1 MRLNKEYMGTVELS
15 PEKPVIAGEFS
26 TWTITFTA
34 GEYGIDDGGSLV
46 IAWKSVSD
54 WDTPQFDEKVEPGF
68 TTVTTTGDCL
78 VKARYNKFVRS
89 FGNSILIDVYRGFIK
104 KGDKITVTLGDTS
117 QGSLGMRAQSFY
129 EREHEFRVFLD
140 PCGTNRYE
148 EMPQRLKVEIVP
160 SYHHEIQAIVP
171 ATVKI
176 GEPFEVAVRA
186 LDEFGNPTDKYIGDV
201 ELTVRGAKANG
212 LPASVH
218 FDGSSSN
225 ALKIPGCIIDEA
237 GFWNLQ
243 IKDSEHGYL
252 AYSNASKAEA
262 EPEKYLYWG
271 DMHGQTR
278 QTVGTGM
285 LEDYYSFSRDKACIQ
300 FTGWQGN
307 DFEVSDETWA
317 DIRKFTKKFNEEGKF
332 LVYLGYEW
340 SGTTPQGGDH
350 NVYFLHD
357 NADFYPS
364 SNWTATSVDNK
375 NNANPIT
382 ELHSKLESRNDVL
395 LIPHIGGRYANL
407 DYFNYAYSSVIEIHS
422 HHGTFEWFALD
433 AMKRHMPVG
442 FIAASDDHTC
452 RVGLSYPLSG
462 HGKSASGAFDVA
474 SGFTGVYAES
484 LTKEAVWKALK
495 ARHCYASTFD
505 RVYVNTALG
514 NLHMGD
520 AGKANDEELL
530 HLEAAGTYPIEKYEV
545 YDWDKK
551 IFEKDCLTRDKK
563 KIRIRWSG
571 VVYRGRGKSQKWDGV
586 IYIANGKLISAEKYA
601 FDRIDQGIVI
611 KSDKYLKFTSST
623 SGDYD
628 GFVLEIDGD
637 DNTEIRFSSVAG
649 SASVKYADVLKQGFV
664 KAMGGLNLKLEIE
677 PAFEQIIKE
686 NYYEYNKLKA
696 DIVLPQSAV
705 VTEGEYKHAYWVKVL
720 QTNGNAAWSSPIFV
734 K

>member
-1 MRLNKEYMGTVELS
+1 MRLNKEYMGTVELA
-15 PEKPVIAGEFS
+15 PEKQVIAGEFS

-34 GEYGIDDGGSLV
+34 GEYGIDDGGTLV

-54 WDTPQFDEKVEPGF
+54 WDTPQFDEGREPGF

-104 KGDKITVTLGDTS
+104 KGDKIIVTLGDTS
-117 QGSLGMRAQSFY
+117 QGSLGMRAQSFC
-129 EREHEFRVFLD
+129 EHEHEFRVFLD

-148 EMPQRLKVEIVP
+148 EMPERLKVEIVP

-171 ATVKI
+171 ATVKV

-201 ELTVRGAKANG
+201 ELAVKGAKAHG
-212 LPASVH
+212 LPQSVH
-218 FDGSSSN
+218 FDGSTSN
-225 ALKIPGCIIDEA
+225 AKKIFGCIIDEE

-243 IKDSEHGYL
+243 IKDSSHGYL
-252 AYSNASKAEA
+252 AYSNASKAEKQ
-262 EPEKYLYWG
+262 PDKYLYWG

-285 LEDYYSFSRDKACIQ
+285 LDDYYSFSRDKACIQ

-307 DFEVSDETWA
+307 DFEVSDATWA
-317 DIRKFTKKFNEEGKF
+317 DIRKYTQKFNEEGKF

-364 SNWTATSVDNK
+364 SNWTATSVDKK

-382 ELHSKLESRNDVL
+382 ELHEKLEKREDVL

-407 DYFNYAYSSVIEIHS
+407 DYFNYDYSSVIEIHS
-422 HHGTFEWFALD
+422 HHGTFEWFAFD

-474 SGFTGVYAES
+474 SGFTGAYAEA

-495 ARHCYASTFD
+495 SRHCYASTFD
-505 RVYVNTALG
+505 RIYLHTALG
-514 NLHMGD
+514 TLEMGD
-520 AGKANDEELL
+520 AGEASADEQLK
-530 HLEAAGTYPIEKYEV
+530 LEAAGSYPIEKYEV

-551 IFEKDCLTRDKK
+551 VVEKNCLPRDKRR
-563 KIRIRWSG
+563 IRIRWSG

-586 IYIANGKLISAEKYA
+586 IYVADGKLLSAEKYA

-628 GFVLEIDGD
+628 GFILEIEGD
-637 DNTEIRFSSVAG
+637 ENTELRFSSQAG
-649 SASVKYADVLKQGFV
+649 SASVRYTDILEQGYV
-664 KAMGGLNLKLEIE
+664 KNMGGLNLKLEIE
-677 PAFEQIIKE
+677 PAFINIPKE
-686 NYYEYNKLKA
+686 EYCAYNKLTETVA
-696 DIVLPQSAV
+696 LPKQQDAA
-705 VTEGEYKHAYWVKVL
+705 TGEYRHAYWVKVL
-720 QTNGNAAWSSPIFV
+720 QTNGNAAWSSPIFL